1 MDLRDFAKKSDENSE
16 NHKKRLDKKVL
27 FIMVFI
33 NFHFFYDFFIYKKFV
48 GVDFMGRNLCYLSQT
63 IIIQ

>member
-27 FIMVFI
+27 FILDII
-33 NFHFFYDFFIYKKFV
+33 NDTLFYYLSVYKKYGDNV
-48 GVDFMGRNLCYLSQT
+48 IMAWNLCRFSQT
-63 IIIQ
+63 INF